1 MEKGGIYAIAH
12 IRGGGEFGKQWHL
25 AGRMQNKP
33 NTWKDFIACAEYL
46 IKNNY
51 TSTGYLAGQGGS
63 AGGITIGRAITERP
77 DLFQAAIINVGDLD
91 MLRIETTTNGVPNIK
106 EFGTV
111 KDEAGFKGLLSMSS
125 LHHVRNGVDYP
136 AVLLTHGIN
145 DPRVAPWTSAKMT
158 ARLQAA
164 TSGQRPILF
173 RVDFGAGHG
182 IGSTKSQRFDQMADQ
197 MAFLFWQFG
206 L

>member
-1 MEKGGIYAIAH
+1 
-12 IRGGGEFGKQWHL
+12 
-25 AGRMQNKP
+25 
-33 NTWKDFIACAEYL
+33 
-46 IKNNY
+46 
-51 TSTGYLAGQGGS
+51 
-63 AGGITIGRAITERP
+63 
-77 DLFQAAIINVGDLD
+77 
-91 MLRIETTTNGVPNIK
+91 
-106 EFGTV
+106 
-111 KDEAGFKGLLSMSS
+111 MSS
-125 LHHVRNGVDYP
+125 LHHVRDGVDYP

>member
-1 MEKGGIYAIAH
+1 M
-12 IRGGGEFGKQWHL
+12 
-25 AGRMQNKP
+25 
-33 NTWKDFIACAEYL
+33 
-46 IKNNY
+46 
-51 TSTGYLAGQGGS
+51 
-63 AGGITIGRAITERP
+63 
-77 DLFQAAIINVGDLD
+77 DLKVSWA
-91 MLRIETTTNGVPNIK
+91 
-106 EFGTV
+106 
-111 KDEAGFKGLLSMSS
+111 MSS
-125 LHHVRNGVDYP
+125 LHHVQDGVDYP

-164 TSGQRPILF
+164 TSGVRQILF

-182 IGSTKSQRFDQMADQ
+182 IGSTKNQSFDQMAAQ